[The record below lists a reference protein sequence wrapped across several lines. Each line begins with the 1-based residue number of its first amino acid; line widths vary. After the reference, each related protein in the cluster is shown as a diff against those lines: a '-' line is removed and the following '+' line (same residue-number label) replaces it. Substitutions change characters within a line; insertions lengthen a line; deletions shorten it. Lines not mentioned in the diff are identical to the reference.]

1 MKQLI
6 ILLLTALIGLGSYAQ
21 DRIDRVIADLES
33 KNDVETTYSERRT
46 AKKHKLYRITTVLN
60 FNKDEYYKRLAK
72 AFEDEREKA
81 VSAVKTRTSHS
92 YRFTDDK
99 GTSTYTLTRNSIV
112 KSWRSNED
120 KSDDESNVET
130 IVDPNGNTLVT
141 ITTNNKKTSQAR
153 REEARV
159 ARDVARAEARGAR
172 ETARQ
177 EREIARKEARVAREV
192 ARQQREIARKEAQ
205 VARDAARGLQH
216 DVAQVDIHF

>member
-141 ITTNNKKTSQAR
+141 ITTNNKHGEKKPAWHEMWHGPKHGWHGKPPGRSAR
-153 REEARV
+153 LLAKKHGLPAKSHDSSARL
-159 ARDVARAEARGAR
+159 RAKKRRLPA
-172 ETARQ
+172 TPH
-177 EREIARKEARVAREV
+177 
-192 ARQQREIARKEAQ
+192 
-205 VARDAARGLQH
+205 AA
-216 DVAQVDIHF
+216 FSMM

>member
-1 MKQLI
+1 MKQFI
-6 ILLLTALIGLGSYAQ
+6 ILLLTTLIGLGANAQ
-21 DRIDRVIADLES
+21 YRIDKVIADLES

-60 FNKDEYYKRLAK
+60 FNKDEYYKRLVK

-112 KSWRSNED
+112 KSWRSNDD

-141 ITTNNKKTSQAR
+141 ITTNCKKTAQAR

-159 ARDVARAEARGAR
+159 ARDVAREA
-172 ETARQ
+172 ARQ
-177 EREIARKEARVAREV
+177 EREIAREEARVAREEARRQREIARKEARVACDT
-192 ARQQREIARKEAQ
+192 AS
-205 VARDAARGLQH
+205 GLKH
-216 DVAQVDIHF
+216 DVAQADIRF

>member
-6 ILLLTALIGLGSYAQ
+6 ILLLTAFIGLGAYAQ

-60 FNKDEYYKRLAK
+60 FNKEEYYKRLAK

-92 YRFTDDK
+92 YRFTDNK

-112 KSWRSNED
+112 KSWRSNDD

-141 ITTNNKKTSQAR
+141 IISHNKKTAQAR
-153 REEARV
+153 REEARI
-159 ARDVARAEARGAR
+159 ARDVARAEARAAR
-172 ETARQ
+172 E
-177 EREIARKEARVAREV
+177 EAKAAREA
-192 ARQQREIARKEAQ
+192 ARQQRDIARREAKA
-205 VARDAARGLQH
+205 ARDAACRQR
-216 DVAQVDIHF
+216 DIAQVETRY